1 MVVVVVVMVMV
12 MMVVMMM
19 VVVFLMVNLKYWIV
33 ISFEWFN
40 EKSPNNQLIFLI
52 SEIKFLVRSKGRS
65 IIMMI

>member
-1 MVVVVVVMVMV
+1 MVVVVMVVMVVVVVV
-12 MMVVMMM
+12 VV

>member
-1 MVVVVVVMVMV
+1 VVVVMVMV